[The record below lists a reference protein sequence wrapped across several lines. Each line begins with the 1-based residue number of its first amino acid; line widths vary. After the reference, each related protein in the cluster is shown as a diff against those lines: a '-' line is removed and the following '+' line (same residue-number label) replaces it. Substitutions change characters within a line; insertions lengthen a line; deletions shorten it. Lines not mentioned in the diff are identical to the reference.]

1 MKLILKENKWKLILT
16 SLLILLPTLAGLILW
31 DKLPDR
37 IPIHFGADGKA
48 DGWSSRP
55 FAVFGLPLIIFA
67 FHWLCVIGTS
77 FDPKKQNI
85 NRKLFSIVLWI
96 CPVISLVL
104 VSVCYA
110 YVMGWEINVAI
121 LIFLLCGLLFIILGN
136 YLPKCRQSYTM
147 GIKLPWTLADEA
159 NWNATHRLGGWLWV
173 AGGLLLL
180 VSAPLTSIPIVAVC
194 VFIGDV
200 FLMMLIPTVYSFLYF
215 KKHSDRKE

>member
-16 SLLILLPTLAGLILW
+16 SLLMLLPTLAGLILW

-48 DGWSSRP
+48 DGWSSRL
-55 FAVFGLPLIIFA
+55 FAVFGLPLIILA

>member
-1 MKLILKENKWKLILT
+1 MKHILKETKWTLLFS
-16 SLLILLPTLAGLILW
+16 SLVILLPILTGLILW
-31 DKLPDR
+31 SKLPEQ
-37 IPIHFGADGKA
+37 IPIHFGVDGKA

-55 FAVFGLPLIIFA
+55 FAVFGLPLIILA
-67 FHWLCVIGTS
+67 LHWFGVIGTS
-77 FDPKKQNI
+77 MDPKKQNI
-85 NRKLFSIVLWI
+85 NRKLFGIVLWI
-96 CPVISLVL
+96 CPAISLVI
-104 VSVCYA
+104 VHGCYA
-110 YVMGWEINVAI
+110 YALGWKLNAGI